1 MAKNPLT
8 GLYYESDPRLKVSTL
23 GFRPLGYANGGFLGS
38 VPEEEYYREN
48 MDDPTF
54 GDKTQP
60 EFPSPV
66 SAQRTGQDDDEPE
79 YEWRGGPEG
88 TGTGYPTGL
97 RSRPGTRG
105 AQGGPSRGPFSPEA
119 PLGKLFGFFG
129 NRVLN
134 PIVQTA
140 GDVVSGAANLGGRAL
155 GTVTEPTN
163 IRTSNQSA
171 RPERKRWSID
181 RGPFSPGMLPY
192 ELLRG
197 AGEVLNPIVQTAG
210 DVVSG
215 FVGAGEP
222 DPRPGGPQPFK
233 WPPGEQGTGL
243 MPFGDMIRGPQ
254 GQDEISAPWWKR
266 LGRTGQAVGM
276 RNGGMMGFRPLGYT
290 NGGSVNNDGSS
301 YGMSEAGQITED
313 EGGNKAKTYMDEVP
327 QRNGTIKKVLTGGIG
342 HKLTEAEQDL
352 YREGTEVPPEI
363 RAAWFKSDME
373 KARTIADSLLPSGG
387 SPELHRILVNM
398 AFNLGDTGIREFT
411 GMLGAIN
418 AGDFTRAAL
427 EMRYVEPTGR
437 KRAVI
442 SKKTPDGTSEE
453 TLEETLE
460 ETPWWLQT
468 GGRAQR
474 LVDRMYGLVIPR
486 RRPVD
491 PTVPRTGKDVRRLF
505 EEQLPILDGPLPIP
519 TVQPPNDVHRE
530 DGASDQAIEDQ
541 RMRILGDVRLS
552 DQAIGNFRGMRNGG
566 IMTLRRY

>member
-1 MAKNPLT
+1 
-8 GLYYESDPRLKVSTL
+8 
-23 GFRPLGYANGGFLGS
+23 
-38 VPEEEYYREN
+38 
-48 MDDPTF
+48 
-54 GDKTQP
+54 
-60 EFPSPV
+60 
-66 SAQRTGQDDDEPE
+66 
-79 YEWRGGPEG
+79 
-88 TGTGYPTGL
+88 
-97 RSRPGTRG
+97 
-105 AQGGPSRGPFSPEA
+105 
-119 PLGKLFGFFG
+119 
-129 NRVLN
+129 
-134 PIVQTA
+134 
-140 GDVVSGAANLGGRAL
+140 
-155 GTVTEPTN
+155 
-163 IRTSNQSA
+163 
-171 RPERKRWSID
+171 
-181 RGPFSPGMLPY
+181 
-192 ELLRG
+192 
-197 AGEVLNPIVQTAG
+197 
-210 DVVSG
+210 
-215 FVGAGEP
+215 
-222 DPRPGGPQPFK
+222 
-233 WPPGEQGTGL
+233 
-243 MPFGDMIRGPQ
+243 
-254 GQDEISAPWWKR
+254 
-266 LGRTGQAVGM
+266 
-276 RNGGMMGFRPLGYT
+276 
-290 NGGSVNNDGSS
+290 
-301 YGMSEAGQITED
+301 MSEAGQITED